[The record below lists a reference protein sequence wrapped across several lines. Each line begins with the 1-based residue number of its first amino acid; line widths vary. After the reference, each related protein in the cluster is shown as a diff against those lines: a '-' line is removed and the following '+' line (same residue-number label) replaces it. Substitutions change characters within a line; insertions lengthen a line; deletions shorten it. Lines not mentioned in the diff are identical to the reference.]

1 MAETTD
7 GLQAVSPWAHLTSRQ
22 LKGSACRVCDTTVPP
37 LHPDETIEVRGN
49 GVVRDVVV
57 TVLCTPHLGSA
68 L

>member
-1 MAETTD
+1 MAEITGTP
-7 GLQAVSPWAHLTSRQ
+7 QPVSPWAHLTDRQ
-22 LKGSACRVCDTTVPP
+22 LKGHACRICNTTVPP
-37 LHPDETIEVRGN
+37 LHPDETIEVRGK